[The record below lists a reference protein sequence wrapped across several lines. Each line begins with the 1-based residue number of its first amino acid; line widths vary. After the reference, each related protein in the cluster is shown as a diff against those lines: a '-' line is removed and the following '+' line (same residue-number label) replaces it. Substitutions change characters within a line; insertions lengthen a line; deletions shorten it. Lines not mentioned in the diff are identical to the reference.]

1 MEKFPGYKRLFR
13 FDADCKLKTLE
24 FMRSSPSL
32 DGAAINIFAHIL
44 SAENMW
50 LSRLELGVKAPPPK
64 LWREGRT
71 LDQCADE
78 TESVIGHWTRFLG
91 GLSEEDYSKQVSFIN
106 LKGIQVDRPVYD
118 LLTQVLNHSTYHR
131 GQIATLTGKRE
142 VEAPPTDYIF
152 FPPD

>member
-13 FDADCKLKTLE
+13 FDAGCKLKTLE

-32 DGAAINIFAHIL
+32 DPDAINIFAHIL

-64 LWREGRT
+64 LWQGRT

-78 TESVIGHWTRFLG
+78 MESVIGHWTRYLG

-131 GQIATLTGKRE
+131 GQIATLVGKRE
-142 VEAPPTDYIF
+142 VDAPPTDYIF